1 MGEGRG
7 MQMQAV
13 GPNAKICVKAESR
26 TLTNNGDG
34 TWSLRNGSFMR
45 KFLDGYYPLRMSM
58 RIRYSDQVVHYLQSE
73 PSAQPGFSVTQN
85 PGEVLVDASIPNS
98 PLLPFA
104 AWASDRCASES
115 ATRRTNPPSGT
126 ACSSRPRSF
135 R

>member
-1 MGEGRG
+1 
-7 MQMQAV
+7 MQAV

-73 PSAQPGFSVTQN
+73 PSTQPGFSVTKD
-85 PGEVLVDASIPNS
+85 PGEVLVDAMFEGRINTEFT
-98 PLLPFA
+98 FA
-104 AWASDRCASES
+104 AVR
-115 ATRRTNPPSGT
+115 GMG
-126 ACSSRPRSF
+126 F
-135 R
+135 